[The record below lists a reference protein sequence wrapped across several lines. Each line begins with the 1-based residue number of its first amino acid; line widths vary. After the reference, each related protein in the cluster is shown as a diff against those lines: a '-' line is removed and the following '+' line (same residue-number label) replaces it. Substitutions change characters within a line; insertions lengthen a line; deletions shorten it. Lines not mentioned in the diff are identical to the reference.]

1 MYNDNDI
8 VVLGYARTA
17 IGDFLGAL
25 KDTPLVD
32 LTTLVVKAAMER
44 SGVKPEEIDELGMG
58 CIYKHGNG
66 GNPARQ
72 VEIKAGIPSTA
83 WAYTVDQ
90 QCASG
95 MKSLDIVRRS
105 LMTGGCKVAVVAGAD
120 VMSRAPY
127 LSLNGRTGFR
137 MGDAKLVDSLTKE
150 GLSCSIAGYHMG
162 LTAENLATQYNIS
175 RQEQDELA
183 VMSHQRAIAAIDAGR
198 FEADII
204 PVPVKVKKAIV
215 EFKVDEHPRR
225 DISMESMGKLKPVF
239 KPDGGT
245 VTAANASSINDA
257 ACAMVVTT
265 GKYCKEHGLTPV
277 ARILNTASYGVP
289 AEIMGIGPAYVIPKA
304 LEEVGLSKD
313 AIDYWEINEAFA
325 AQFLA
330 CNRELKLDMAK
341 VNRNGSGISLGHPV
355 GCTGARIIMACI
367 SEMKAKKEHYGVAS
381 LCVGGGPA
389 MATVIEML

>member
-8 VVLGYARTA
+8 VILGYARTA
-17 IGDFLGAL
+17 IGDFLGSL
-25 KDTPLVD
+25 RDVPLVD
-32 LTTLVVKAAMER
+32 LTSIVVEAAINR
-44 SGVKPEEIDELGMG
+44 SGIKPEDVDELAMG

-72 VEIKAGIPSTA
+72 VEIKVGIPSSA

-105 LMTGGCKVAVVAGAD
+105 LMTGGCRLGVVAGSE

-137 MGDAKLVDSLTKE
+137 MGDVKLIDSLTKE
-150 GLSCSIAGYHMG
+150 GLSCAIAGYHMG
-162 LTAENLATQYNIS
+162 VTAENLAVKYNVT

-183 VMSHQRAIAAIDAGR
+183 VMSHQRAIAAIDAGC
-198 FEADII
+198 FEADIV

-225 DISMESMGKLKPVF
+225 DISLEIMAKMKPVF

-245 VTAANASSINDA
+245 VTAGNASGINDA

-265 GKYCKEHGLTPV
+265 GKYCKERGLTPV
-277 ARILNTASYGVP
+277 ARILTTASCGVP
-289 AEIMGIGPAYVIPKA
+289 AEIMGIGPAFVIPKA

-330 CNRELKLDMAK
+330 CNRELRLDMAK
-341 VNRNGSGISLGHPV
+341 VNRNGSGIGLGHPV

-367 SEMKAKKEHYGVAS
+367 SEMKAKSEHYGVAS